1 MKILAFD
8 ASAAVGAVALTED
21 KNVICAY
28 NTEGTHTHSETLLPL
43 AERALSEGGVGLSD
57 IDLFACC
64 VGPGSFTGVRIAV
77 SLVKGL
83 ALPKDKPCVGIS
95 SLEALAYP
103 LRDMDGIVCPMI
115 DARRGNVYNALF
127 KGGERLCP
135 DRLISLDALEAEL
148 SAYGERVYLA
158 GDAYD
163 TAKARFTLKTEDVP
177 MALRLINGGAVA
189 SAAYD
194 IYNAGGAV
202 GHGALRPEYLR
213 PSQAEREREEKNN
226 E

>member
-8 ASAAVGAVALTED
+8 ASAAVGAVALAED
-21 KNVICAY
+21 DKVICAY
-28 NTEGTHTHSETLLPL
+28 NTEGKHTHSETLLPL
-43 AERALSEGGVGLSD
+43 AERALTESGVKLSD
-57 IDLFACC
+57 VDLFACT

-83 ALPKDKPCVGIS
+83 ALPEDKSCVGLS

-103 LRDMDGIVCPMI
+103 LRDKDAVICPMI

-127 KGGERLCP
+127 KGGKRLCP
-135 DRLISLDALEAEL
+135 DRLISLEALEAEL
-148 SAYGERVYLA
+148 AELGEPVFLA
-158 GDAYD
+158 GDAYE
-163 TAKARFTLKTEDVP
+163 TAKARFTFKTEETP
-177 MALRLINGGAVA
+177 AERRLINGGAIA
-189 SAAYD
+189 SYAYE
-194 IYNAGGAV
+194 IYKAGGAV
-202 GHGALRPEYLR
+202 RHGDLRPEYLR

>member
-21 KNVICAY
+21 REVIRAY

-43 AERALSEGGVGLSD
+43 AERALAEGGVSLSD
-57 IDLFACC
+57 VDLFACC

-83 ALPKDKPCVGIS
+83 ALPGDKPCVGIS

-103 LRDMDGIVCPMI
+103 LRDREGIVCPMI

-127 KGGERLCP
+127 RGGERLCE
-135 DRLISLDALEAEL
+135 DRLISLEDLETEL
-148 SAYGERVYLA
+148 KGYGEPVYLA

-163 TAKARFTLKTEDVP
+163 AAKERFTLKTEETP
-177 MALRLINGGAVA
+177 EERRLINGGAVA
-189 SAAYD
+189 AAAFD
-194 IYNAGGAV
+194 VCNAGGAV
-202 GHGALRPEYLR
+202 KHGALRPEYLR